1 MARDLYNRYV
11 WLVDTIKRRGRI
23 TRRELDECWKRS
35 KFGNGREGLC
45 RRTFYNYRNA
55 IAELFD
61 ITIEVD
67 PATYEYYINDEDSHN
82 SNVTDWLLNS
92 SAVSEVLSG
101 SRDISDRIYLENV
114 PSAREHLAL
123 IFSALR
129 SCNRIRFNYHNY
141 ARIQPTVGV
150 VIEPYFARIFKQRWY
165 VIGLNMADNK
175 IKTYALDRISDAS
188 IQPETFTMP
197 EDLDVDNFFGQS
209 FGITVLD
216 TPPRQITIRT
226 DHRESKYLRA
236 LPPHHSQQE
245 VIHDGFSLF
254 YYTMQITDDLVRE
267 LMSYGNRITVIS
279 PPELRRQIRD
289 RLAAALANY
298 DTNEPEAL
306 K

>member
-35 KFGNGREGLC
+35 KFGNGSDGLC

-67 PATYEYYINDEDSHN
+67 PATYEYYISEEDSHN
-82 SNVTDWLLNS
+82 GSVTDWLLNS
-92 SAVSEVLSG
+92 SAVSEVLST

-114 PSAREHLAL
+114 PSAREYLAL
-123 IFSALR
+123 VFDALR
-129 SCNRIRFNYHNY
+129 TCNRIRFNYHNY
-141 ARIQPTVGV
+141 SRLYPTQGV

-165 VIGLNMADNK
+165 VIGRNISDNK
-175 IKTYALDRISDAS
+175 VKTYALDRITDAS
-188 IQPETFTMP
+188 ILAETFEMP
-197 EDLDVDNFFGQS
+197 EGLDIDEFFGRS

-216 TPPRQITIRT
+216 TPPSRITLRT

-236 LPPHHSQQE
+236 LPLHHSQQE

-254 YYTMQITDDLVRE
+254 YYNMQITDDLVRE
-267 LMSYGNRITVIS
+267 ILSYGSRVTVVS
-279 PPELRRQIRD
+279 PPELRERVAEHLRVQMKNYG
-289 RLAAALANY
+289 LAQ
-298 DTNEPEAL
+298 D
-306 K
+306 